1 MFALREDNCTA
12 KNVLKLVEAEELGKS
27 SVRDS
32 KRLND
37 IQAVSAYRR
46 IQRNHPTTPV
56 YTPSPSTSR
65 WQCWSCEQSHA
76 KEAVCPAKKLKYT
89 LCNRKGH
96 MGMPQNS
103 RGGQNLDQ
111 AEEVGDLL
119 NLEATAAGE
128 VCHVPS
134 HATPKPTA
142 WEDNACHSTGKNLL
156 GPGEGVKA
164 MVHTLPHKKDKC
176 VQTLLPKNAKM
187 F

>member
-1 MFALREDNCTA
+1 ML
-12 KNVLKLVEAEELGKS
+12 S
-27 SVRDS
+27 
-32 KRLND
+32 
-37 IQAVSAYRR
+37 
-46 IQRNHPTTPV
+46 TTPENASELKGW
-56 YTPSPSTSR
+56 TEFGSSR
-65 WQCWSCEQSHA
+65 RS
-76 KEAVCPAKKLKYT
+76 
-89 LCNRKGH
+89 
-96 MGMPQNS
+96 
-103 RGGQNLDQ
+103 
-111 AEEVGDLL
+111 GDLL

-164 MVHTLPHKKDKC
+164 MVHTLPHKADKC